1 MYLESG
7 APRLPVLVPGDLLR
21 IRIGD
26 TPSMSVLS
34 RPAIRFTAL
43 VGLWGLVGA
52 VLWIVLVQVF
62 LLVMNP
68 FCRYQRPSTAQVT
81 VKSVDR
87 DPDSHITDY
96 VTVNQGEEERVLR
109 MLKAE
114 AAELH
119 EHDEVWILNAWYSDG
134 LRPTQYRLTPQRLLF
149 EYPIV
154 LLLPAAWALWR
165 LRKARQAAAAAP
177 HPPIRRTFTDD
188 FHLRAQRFAKPE
200 ATDVPG
206 PAGKADQPPEPP

>member
-1 MYLESG
+1 
-7 APRLPVLVPGDLLR
+7 
-21 IRIGD
+21 
-26 TPSMSVLS
+26 MSVLS
-34 RPAIRFTAL
+34 RPALRWSAL
-43 VGLWGLVGA
+43 ASLWLLVGA

-62 LLVMNP
+62 LLALNP
-68 FCRYQRPSTAQVT
+68 FCHLQQPSAERVL

-96 VTVNQGEEERVLR
+96 VTVKHGEDEQVLR

-119 EHDEVWILNAWYSDG
+119 EYDEVWILHAWYSDG
-134 LRPTQYRLTPQRLLF
+134 LRPTQYLLTPHRLLF

-154 LLLPAAWALWR
+154 LLLPAAWGLWR
-165 LRKARQAAAAAP
+165 LRKAREEAEAAP
-177 HPPIRRTFTDD
+177 PPPIRRTFTDD

-200 ATDVPG
+200 ATPEPG
-206 PAGKADQPPEPP
+206 TAGKPDQPPMNTDEHR